1 MGLLDKLFGGRRAD
15 EGADVESAV
24 STLATMYSDPEV
36 KAEGGISITGRQAE
50 QIRALGRK
58 LYRAGGKQRME
69 QVRDQLRTQHPWAVA
84 NLENIWSSLPEW
96 RG

>member
-1 MGLLDKLFGGRRAD
+1 MGFLDKLFGGKRAD

-24 STLATMYSDPEV
+24 RTLAEMYSDPEAR
-36 KAEGGISITGRQAE
+36 AEGGISITGRKAE
-50 QIRALGRK
+50 EIRALGRK
-58 LYRAGGKQRME
+58 LYKAGGKQRME
-69 QVRDQLRTQHPWAVA
+69 EVRDALRAQHPWAVA